1 MDTFLGL
8 PFKLYYIADMKS
20 GIYIILNLINGKF
33 YLGSSKNL
41 RKRKLTHFQHLK
53 KNVHHCIHMQRAFN
67 KYGEKPFIF
76 IEMIHC
82 ENYKEVEQS
91 MLDKMEREHC
101 YNVSSS
107 ASGGFLIENHPE
119 KERIIAE
126 ATERLRKVP
135 KPKPRFGEDN
145 PNWRGGIS
153 VSYCSCGN
161 KKNLS
166 ALSCTNCRDRAS
178 VNNPFYGKKHSE
190 NTLKRLSESKKG
202 KYYGPQEKA
211 VSIEGREF
219 KSLSEAARQLSANA
233 STLLF
238 RIKSLNSKFKNYF
251 YK

>member
-8 PFKLYYIADMKS
+8 PFKLYYIVDMKS

-91 MLDKMEREHC
+91 MLDKVEREHC

-119 KERIIAE
+119 KERLIKE
-126 ATERLRKVP
+126 ASERLKLCRP
-135 KPKPRFGEDN
+135 SKPRYKEEN
-145 PNWRGGIS
+145 PNWRGGKTF
-153 VSYCSCGN
+153 CLCGN
-161 KKNLS
+161 
-166 ALSCTNCRDRAS
+166 RIDS
-178 VNNPFYGKKHSE
+178 VNTTCSSCRNRSGEHNPFYGKKHSE
-190 NTLKRLSESKKG
+190 EFKKRLSEKKQG
-202 KYYGPQEKA
+202 HYYGPQEKP
-211 VSIEGREF
+211 VSIGGKEF
-219 KSLSEAARQLSANA
+219 KSLSEASRELSKNA

-238 RIKSLNSKFKNYF
+238 RIKSPNPKFKNYF